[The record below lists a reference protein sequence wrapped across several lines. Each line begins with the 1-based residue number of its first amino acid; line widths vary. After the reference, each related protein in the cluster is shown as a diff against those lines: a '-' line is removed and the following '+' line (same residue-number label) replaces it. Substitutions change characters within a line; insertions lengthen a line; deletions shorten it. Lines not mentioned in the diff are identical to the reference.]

1 MVALDQKLGTKIVN
15 ILIFF
20 FIVALAAISMTLYV
34 SWQLEGA
41 GAAINDAGSERMRSY
56 RIAYLVSQFT
66 HERTDR
72 TALKVEILQEV
83 GHFEFTLRTLEEGN
97 PARPLFLPKERDVQ
111 GQMKLLRQQWLER
124 IKPLILKILNSDRAA
139 GESILATSYQPALLN
154 FVGMVNDLV
163 LMVERSNSRNTSLL
177 RSFQIGLVVLA
188 LIGTIILISLFFVMV
203 IRPVAK
209 LQEGIQRM
217 AAADFSVRLPV
228 LSKDEFGALAEA
240 FNQMADRL
248 KNLYGTLEDRVREK
262 TSKLKDKNQELAM
275 LYEIAAF
282 LNKPASVEDLCRG
295 VLKKLMGV
303 LVAQGGL
310 VRLTAPD
317 SDALYIIIHE
327 GMSEKFVHE
336 DECLTL
342 GQCLCGESARDG
354 TPVSWDLNLE
364 PPRPLL
370 LRCRSDGF
378 QSVSAIPIRS
388 KKRVLGIFS
397 LFYQEQRVLDSQEI
411 QLLESIG
418 QHLGIAIENQRLVL
432 REREMAVS
440 EERNLL
446 AQELHDSIAQ
456 SLAFL
461 NIQVQLLADSLRRGN
476 ATEAMDG
483 LEQIREGVQ
492 ESYDDVREL
501 LVHFRTRVGNA
512 DLASAI
518 ASALE
523 KFEGQTGIKTTF
535 KKSGGGPPLAPEYV
549 IQLLHIIQEALSNVR
564 KHAQATRVD
573 VAMAQSEEWRIVVA
587 DNGKGFAAGPKPGI
601 DSDNHVGIKIMRE
614 RAHRI
619 GAQLEIHSAP
629 GEGTRITLLL
639 AKQPKGTA

>member
-15 ILIFF
+15 ILIVF

-56 RIAYLVSQFT
+56 RMAYLLSQFT
-66 HERTDR
+66 HERTDKA
-72 TALKVEILQEV
+72 ALKSEVMQEIDQ
-83 GHFEFTLRTLEEGN
+83 FEFTLRTLEKGN
-97 PARPLFLPKERDVQ
+97 PARPLFLPKEPEVQ
-111 GQMKLLRQQWLER
+111 AQMKRLRQGWLDR
-124 IKPLILKILNSDRAA
+124 IKPLILQILNSDQPTGQSVLTGA
-139 GESILATSYQPALLN
+139 YQPALQD

-209 LQEGIQRM
+209 LRGGIQRM

-228 LSKDEFGALAEA
+228 QSKDEFGALAEG

-248 KNLYGTLEDRVREK
+248 KNLYGTLEDRVQEK
-262 TSKLKDKNQELAM
+262 TRKLEDKNQELAM

-282 LNKPASVEDLCRG
+282 LNKPASVEDLCTG
-295 VLKKLMGV
+295 VLKKLMGI
-303 LVAQGGL
+303 LAAQGGL
-310 VRLTAPD
+310 VRLTAPN

-327 GMSEKFVHE
+327 GMSESFTHE
-336 DECLTL
+336 EECLTL

-354 TPVSWDLNLE
+354 TPVSWNLSLQS
-364 PPRPLL
+364 PRQLL
-370 LRCRSDGF
+370 LRCQRDGF

-388 KKRVLGIFS
+388 KKRVLGIFN
-397 LFYQEQRVLDSQEI
+397 LFYQEQHVLDSQEI

-476 ATEAMDG
+476 ATEAMEG

-518 ASALE
+518 TSALE
-523 KFEGQTGIKTTF
+523 KFEGQTGIETTF
-535 KKSGGGPPLAPEYV
+535 DKSGGGPPLAPEYV

-573 VAMAQSEEWRIVVA
+573 VDLAQNEECRITVT
-587 DNGKGFAAGPKPGI
+587 DNGKGFVVGPKPGI
-601 DSDNHVGIKIMRE
+601 DTDSHVGLKIMRE

-619 GAQLEIHSAP
+619 GAQLEVHSAP
-629 GEGTRITLLL
+629 GEGTRISLTL
-639 AKQPKGTA
+639 ARQPKGTA